1 MAPRGLF
8 RFGLVIVS
16 GPEPGAKRAMSFVD
30 GQNLF
35 HHAKAAFGYRTPNVD
50 PLALA
55 RAVCARQR
63 WRHAGVHFYTGV
75 PSPRKNPRWHS
86 YWKRRLF
93 GMRRRGVRAT
103 ERPLRYHRVEG
114 LLRDGSRGRAEVPQE
129 KGIDICIALDIIRLA
144 AEGRLDVAVLFS
156 QDQDFEEV
164 AREVRRIAA
173 RQRRWIK
180 IASAFPTSPT
190 ATSRVGIRRTDWIRL
205 DHDFYGSCLDRTDY
219 FADS

>member
-1 MAPRGLF
+1 M
-8 RFGLVIVS
+8 
-16 GPEPGAKRAMSFVD
+16 
-30 GQNLF
+30 
-35 HHAKAAFGYRTPNVD
+35 
-50 PLALA
+50 
-55 RAVCARQR
+55 
-63 WRHAGVHFYTGV
+63 
-75 PSPRKNPRWHS
+75 
-86 YWKRRLF
+86 
-93 GMRRRGVRAT
+93 T

-180 IASAFPTSPT
+180 IASAFPFSPT
-190 ATSRVGIRRTDWIRL
+190 ATSRVGVRRTDWIRL
-205 DHDFYGSCLDRTDY
+205 DRDLYGSCLDRTDY